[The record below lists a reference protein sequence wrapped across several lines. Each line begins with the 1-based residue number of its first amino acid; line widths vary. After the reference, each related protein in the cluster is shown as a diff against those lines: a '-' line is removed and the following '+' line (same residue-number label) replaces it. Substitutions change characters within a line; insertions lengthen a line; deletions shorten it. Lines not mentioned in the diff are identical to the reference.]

1 MWPIEVTPEW
11 AQKASL
17 FLPTGWVMGAMHK
30 LVSFGDSPLSVLP
43 HLLALVAAAVC
54 AAYLISRSFRFQ

>member
-1 MWPIEVTPEW
+1 
-11 AQKASL
+11 
-17 FLPTGWVMGAMHK
+17 MGAMHR

-43 HLLALVAAAVC
+43 HILALLITAVV